1 MLFKIFTLKK
11 QFILVFSGIFL
22 IIIIFVFGRTVSNK
36 KDIAVTGKEVVPQKS
51 FDVADFINSEKA
63 KLTPNQTITLSKL
76 ENNITR
82 GDVASQQIKA
92 YEALAAFWKDSV
104 KSFEPYAFY
113 TSSASKLV
121 NSEKNLT
128 FAARIFLDNLR
139 GEKDEAKL
147 NWQTAE
153 AIDLFERALKLNPD
167 NDELKIGLGSSYIYG
182 KGRNGNPEET
192 MQGIQ
197 QLLSV
202 VRKDSANMEAQMML
216 GVGGLVSGQFDKSI
230 ERLKKVVA
238 AQPQNGEAVAY
249 LADAYAGKG
258 DKANAVKWYNISK
271 RLINNPHYTEEVDER
286 IKTLK

>member
-1 MLFKIFTLKK
+1 MKK
-11 QFILVFSGIFL
+11 QFIVILSGIFL
-22 IIIIFVFGRTVSNK
+22 IIILFVFGRTVSNK
-36 KDIAVTGKEVVPQKS
+36 KNIAVTAKDVVHQNS
-51 FDVADFINSEKA
+51 FDVAQFINSEKA
-63 KLTPNQTITLSKL
+63 KLTPNQIITLSKL

-82 GDVASQQIKA
+82 GDVASQQIIA

-139 GEKDEAKL
+139 GEKDEARL

-153 AIDLFERALKLNPD
+153 AIDLFERALKLNPN
-167 NDELKIGLGSSYIYG
+167 NDELKIGLGSTYIYG

-197 QLLSV
+197 QLLAV
-202 VRKDSANMEAQMML
+202 VRKDSTNMDAQMML

-230 ERLKKVVA
+230 ERLKKVVT

-271 RLINNPHYTEEVDER
+271 RLINNPHYTDEVDER

>member
-1 MLFKIFTLKK
+1 MKK
-11 QFILVFSGIFL
+11 QFIVILSGIFL
-22 IIIIFVFGRTVSNK
+22 IIILFVFGRTVSNK
-36 KDIAVTGKEVVPQKS
+36 KNIAVTAKEVVHQNS
-51 FDVADFINSEKA
+51 FDVAQFINSEKA
-63 KLTPNQTITLSKL
+63 KLTPNQIITLSKL

-82 GDVASQQIKA
+82 GDVASQQIIA

-139 GEKDEAKL
+139 GEKDEARL

-153 AIDLFERALKLNPD
+153 AIDLFERALKLNPN
-167 NDELKIGLGSSYIYG
+167 NDELKIGLGSTYIYG

-197 QLLSV
+197 QLLAV
-202 VRKDSANMEAQMML
+202 VRKDSTNMEAQMML

-230 ERLKKVVA
+230 ERLKKVVT

-271 RLINNPHYTEEVDER
+271 RLINNPHYTDEVDER

>member
-1 MLFKIFTLKK
+1 MKK
-11 QFILVFSGIFL
+11 QFIVILSGIFL
-22 IIIIFVFGRTVSNK
+22 IIILFVFGRTVSNK
-36 KDIAVTGKEVVPQKS
+36 KNIAVTAKDVVHQNS
-51 FDVADFINSEKA
+51 FDVAQFINSEKA
-63 KLTPNQTITLSKL
+63 KLTPNQIITLSKL

-82 GDVASQQIKA
+82 GDVASQQIIA

-139 GEKDEAKL
+139 GEKDEARL

-153 AIDLFERALKLNPD
+153 AIDLFERALKLNPN
-167 NDELKIGLGSSYIYG
+167 NDELKIGLGSTYIYG

-197 QLLSV
+197 QLLAV
-202 VRKDSANMEAQMML
+202 VRKDSTNMEAQMML

-230 ERLKKVVA
+230 ERLKKVVT

-271 RLINNPHYTEEVDER
+271 RLINNPHYTDEVDER

>member
-1 MLFKIFTLKK
+1 MKK
-11 QFILVFSGIFL
+11 QFIVILSGIFL
-22 IIIIFVFGRTVSNK
+22 IIILFVFGRTVSNK
-36 KDIAVTGKEVVPQKS
+36 KNIAVTAKEVVHQNS
-51 FDVADFINSEKA
+51 FDVAQFINSEKA
-63 KLTPNQTITLSKL
+63 KLTPNQIITLSKL

-82 GDVASQQIKA
+82 GDVASQQIIA

-139 GEKDEAKL
+139 GEKDEARL

-153 AIDLFERALKLNPD
+153 AIDLFERALKLNPN
-167 NDELKIGLGSSYIYG
+167 NDELKIGLGSTYIYG

-197 QLLSV
+197 QLLAV
-202 VRKDSANMEAQMML
+202 VRKDSTNMEAQMML

-230 ERLKKVVA
+230 ERLKKVVT

>member
-1 MLFKIFTLKK
+1 MKK
-11 QFILVFSGIFL
+11 QLILVSAGIVLLFALFL
-22 IIIIFVFGRTVSNK
+22 FGRTTSNK
-36 KDIAVTGKEVVPQKS
+36 SLNTVEKSNRLTVTAFDITH
-51 FDVADFINSEKA
+51 FIVLEKA
-63 KLTPNQTITLSKL
+63 KLTPNQTIRVAKL
-76 ENNITR
+76 ETSLT
-82 GDVASQQIKA
+82 ASKDSAKQIEA
-92 YEALAAFWKDSV
+92 NQALAAFWKDSA

-113 TSSASKLV
+113 ISEVSKLD

-139 GEKDEAKL
+139 AEKDQAKL
-147 NWQTAE
+147 NWETTT
-153 AIDLFERALKLNPD
+153 AIDLFERALKLNPE
-167 NDELKIGLGSSYIYG
+167 NDDLKIGLGSCYIYG
-182 KGRNGNPEET
+182 KGRSGNPEET

-202 VRKDSANMEAQMML
+202 VRKDSNNMRAQMML

-230 ERLKKVVA
+230 ERLKKVVTQ
-238 AQPQNGEAVAY
+238 QPQNAEAVAY

-271 RLINNPHYTEEVDER
+271 RLINNPHYAEEVDAR